1 MSQSRADNS
10 MYVCKGGIA
19 DIETEAGEGLQTALQ
34 EAPGRGPGQQDAGKM
49 ELQAEFIELRAK
61 GWSYRRIA
69 RKLRVSKSTLANWSQ
84 ELEEE
89 IASLKAMELEGL
101 FEQYF
106 LLKEGRIKLL
116 GGLLKKLQKEALSR
130 DLSQVATDKLLDL
143 LLKYQEALQAE
154 YTEPRPLSS
163 REIGELKARSGTKL
177 DSQAIAAELDILL
190 QRYKAG
196 LLDIGQARQELS
208 LLLAVLKA
216 EEQAEIETK
225 LERLEAVLEVR
236 R

>member
-1 MSQSRADNS
+1 

-106 LLKEGRIKLL
+106 LLK
-116 GGLLKKLQKEALSR
+116 
-130 DLSQVATDKLLDL
+130 
-143 LLKYQEALQAE
+143 YQEALQAE
-154 YTEPRPLSS
+154 YTEPRPRSS